1 VFVVTSISIGVLLV
15 EDVVVADIADR
26 AALFDPLSIT
36 TAAGEYAAADVGGA
50 DILTGLML
58 REDAAEARALLITL
72 LPVAVVFVTAPTSKV
87 KTTPA

>member
-1 VFVVTSISIGVLLV
+1 MTLSKQ
-15 EDVVVADIADR
+15 DAAADIADK

-36 TAAGEYAAADVGGA
+36 TAAGDDAADVGGA

-58 REDAAEARALLITL
+58 REEAAEASALLITL
-72 LPVAVVFVTAPTSKV
+72 LLPVAAVFVKAPTSKV